1 LRREIDPESEARRRA
16 VATWARV
23 LDSRLGRRYHWPALV
38 LLIGYDRNQEVIT
51 IPNIASAEKRL
62 RQSEKRRGL
71 NRSRKAALKRVV
83 KQIRLHVD
91 AGEKSDAVALL
102 PQLSKAA
109 DKAAKRNTIHKNRAA
124 RIKSRWVKKV
134 QAL

>member
-1 LRREIDPESEARRRA
+1 LQQE
-16 VATWARV
+16 
-23 LDSRLGRRYHWPALV
+23 
-38 LLIGYDRNQEVIT
+38 EVIT
-51 IPNIASAEKRL
+51 IPNIASAAKRL

-71 NRSRKAALKRVV
+71 NRSRKATLKRVV
-83 KQIRLHVD
+83 KQIRLHLE
-91 AGEKSDAVALL
+91 AGEKNEAAALI

-109 DKAAKRNTIHKNRAA
+109 DKAARRNTIHKNRAA